1 MPTSREG
8 ANLDRRAIGR
18 TMINRDVSM
27 FFLGHDLTYA
37 CRVRDVTN
45 HGAGIQLNG
54 LKIVPSVRNRN
65 LIRQVSHDA
74 PVSADLARRRLR
86 RCNVRKLTPYPSKL
100 SAVRAR

>member
-27 FFLGHDLTYA
+27 FFLDRDLIHA

-54 LKIVPSVRNRN
+54 LNIVPSEFGISFDNFRT
-65 LIRQVSHDA
+65 IRQC
-74 PVSADLARRRLR
+74 RLIWR
-86 RCNVRKLTPYPSKL
+86 YGDFVGAAFES
-100 SAVRAR
+100 

>member
-1 MPTSREG
+1 MPTFREG

-27 FFLGHDLTYA
+27 FFLGQDLIHA

-54 LKIVPSVRNRN
+54 LNIVPSAFGISFDNFRTMRQCR
-65 LIRQVSHDA
+65 LIWRYGDFVGTA
-74 PVSADLARRRLR
+74 FER
-86 RCNVRKLTPYPSKL
+86 
-100 SAVRAR
+100 